1 MSDVTLREVL
11 DARLIIEPALAGQAA
26 VHRQD
31 GHLRELRRNQRV
43 IESAPRGS
51 AGFLA
56 VNEEFHTLIADAS
69 GNRPLAALWSALAAI
84 ADGHAGGVRY
94 PPAALASMIAAH
106 RKISDAIIA
115 RDADEATRAMTVH
128 LQATRA
134 YVTRYYPA
142 IIDAPV
148 TLVSGL
154 SP

>member
-1 MSDVTLREVL
+1 
-11 DARLIIEPALAGQAA
+11 
-26 VHRQD
+26 
-31 GHLRELRRNQRV
+31 
-43 IESAPRGS
+43 
-51 AGFLA
+51 
-56 VNEEFHTLIADAS
+56 
-69 GNRPLAALWSALAAI
+69 
-84 ADGHAGGVRY
+84 
-94 PPAALASMIAAH
+94 MIAAH